1 MTTATTQE
9 TAVTQKV
16 RISSIDLMRGI
27 VMVIMALDHSREF
40 FHLGGFFY
48 DATNMQTTTP
58 VLFFTRWIT
67 HFCAP
72 TFVFLAGTSI
82 FITSKRKTPAELSLF
97 LLSRGFWL
105 LVIEVVVMR
114 FALFF
119 NFHYDV
125 IVLQVIWAIGASM
138 ILMALLV
145 RLPFKILL
153 GIGLLI
159 TLTHNLGDGLRLQ
172 PGETFFGIWSL
183 LKQPG
188 FVPLTEN
195 TNILSFYPML
205 PWLGV
210 MILGY
215 CLGKLYT
222 SEFGATARRKLLLQ
236 LGLICIALFIVI
248 RFINVYGD
256 PAPWSE
262 QKNALYTFMSFLN
275 CTKYPPSLLY
285 LLMTLGPVLV
295 LLSWMDQK
303 SFSMANPL
311 VVLGRVPMFFYIL
324 HFYILHSVSLLLF
337 MRKTNI
343 SLSEIDFHFNKS
355 FGGLTPEAGYSLPWA
370 FIAWISVVLLLYPFC
385 YWYNNYK
392 STHRHWWL
400 SYL

>member
-1 MTTATTQE
+1 MTTATMQE

-82 FITSKRKTPAELSLF
+82 FITSKRKTAGELSLF

-138 ILMALLV
+138 ILMAILV

-172 PGETFFGIWSL
+172 PGDTFFGIWSL

-188 FVPLTEN
+188 FVPLTES

-222 SEFGATARRKLLLQ
+222 SEFGASARRKLLLQ

-303 SFSMANPL
+303 SFSIRNPF

-324 HFYILHSVSLLLF
+324 HFYILHTVSLLLF

-343 SLSEIDFHFNKS
+343 TLSDIDFHFNKS